1 MNINYCS
8 YCGKKIPSSTSFCPY
23 CGKKVLQKI
32 VPTSINSNRLLIKTN
47 NFNDVILSKLITI
60 SVAITMSFLF
70 ILIYFWWRSSAITP
84 IISSVIIIISFAL
97 SIHLIPKFG
106 TAKFHII
113 FSILSLIA
121 IFVYNIAT
129 YNILFVYASYIFA
142 SFSFGIGLAT
152 IFNSN
157 INLKLFNI
165 SILAFGISLLLIFS
179 LDSSMNGISSF
190 FSDKIFGKDRI
201 YDMSDFMFFTFIA
214 ITHIIFLF
222 IPMLGVNLITIFSKL
237 SDHTTPTYKLPNWNI
252 SSKFPLNLVLWAI
265 LGYLLATGPD
275 LFTEKNL
282 SYIYEDY
289 YDYSYTLLLWIG
301 IALGILVSSLIQLSI
316 TKFKEKLPTTL
327 FTFMIGEIIQIIG
340 VFIMWNSFDSSAVQP
355 FIVGI
360 GSGIS
365 SFSIIVL
372 LLNITLSDHDILP
385 THLLLGIIVAT
396 IVFWLIHT
404 FSLSFFALIVLE
416 SIITF
421 LSIPCAILSF
431 SNIDPLKVS
440 QKLFIE

>member
-201 YDMSDFMFFTFIA
+201 Y
-214 ITHIIFLF
+214 
-222 IPMLGVNLITIFSKL
+222 
-237 SDHTTPTYKLPNWNI
+237 
-252 SSKFPLNLVLWAI
+252 
-265 LGYLLATGPD
+265 
-275 LFTEKNL
+275 
-282 SYIYEDY
+282 
-289 YDYSYTLLLWIG
+289 
-301 IALGILVSSLIQLSI
+301 VS
-316 TKFKEKLPTTL
+316 
-327 FTFMIGEIIQIIG
+327 GE
-340 VFIMWNSFDSSAVQP
+340 
-355 FIVGI
+355 
-360 GSGIS
+360 
-365 SFSIIVL
+365 
-372 LLNITLSDHDILP
+372 
-385 THLLLGIIVAT
+385 
-396 IVFWLIHT
+396 
-404 FSLSFFALIVLE
+404 
-416 SIITF
+416 
-421 LSIPCAILSF
+421 
-431 SNIDPLKVS
+431 
-440 QKLFIE
+440 